1 MTRTLLYEGEATVT
15 ERGEAREV
23 TLPYTACVQMAPLAL
38 IAVIGVCV
46 SLLLLAVRPRGGAGG
61 AVMTALLVV
70 LWLGLGALLLWLGS
84 YRVMILPDRVRVL
97 RLGGA
102 REIAYS
108 ELRAVTLER
117 VGSTMD
123 ADERPPNAL
132 VLRGATADRALLISV
147 RPFHERDLAIL
158 LDAIAQLAPHAR
170 LDASA
175 QALRPLPHKA

>member
-1 MTRTLLYEGEATVT
+1 VT
-15 ERGEAREV
+15 ERRQAREV
-23 TLPYTACVQMAPLAL
+23 TLPYTARVQPAPLAL

-61 AVMTALLVV
+61 FVITSLLVV
-70 LWLGLGALLLWLGS
+70 LWLALGALLLWLGS
-84 YRVMILPDRVRVL
+84 YRVAVLPDRVRVL

-102 REIAYS
+102 REMAYS
-108 ELRAVTLER
+108 ALGTVTLER
-117 VGSTMD
+117 VGPAID

-132 VLRGATADRALLISV
+132 ILRGASDDQTLFISV

-170 LDASA
+170 LDASVA
-175 QALRPLPHKA
+175 ALRKGADKH

>member
-1 MTRTLLYEGEATVT
+1 MT
-15 ERGEAREV
+15 ERDESREV
-23 TLPYTACVQMAPLAL
+23 TLPYTAHVQPAPLAL
-38 IAVIGVCV
+38 IAVLGVCV

-84 YRVMILPDRVRVL
+84 YRVTVLPDRVRYL
-97 RLGGA
+97 RLGGE

-108 ELRAVTLER
+108 ALRDVTLER
-117 VGSTMD
+117 VGPTID
-123 ADERPPNAL
+123 AADERPPNAL
-132 VLRGATADRALLISV
+132 VLRGASDDETLFISV

-170 LDASA
+170 LDASVA
-175 QALRPLPHKA
+175 ALRTGADRP